1 MFCTQ
6 VRSLK
11 ELAPSNL
18 SKFPQT
24 QLALIGLKKLSAH
37 AQNFS
42 RSTRLCGLEFESLWL
57 ALKQRLADPSNLEHM
72 SAPLSLADALA
83 QLPEEERIILTLH
96 YLRSMPSDE
105 IAKLLGVPEK
115 SVIAVMASGKGRITA
130 LLGLG

>member
-1 MFCTQ
+1 M
-6 VRSLK
+6 
-11 ELAPSNL
+11 
-18 SKFPQT
+18 
-24 QLALIGLKKLSAH
+24 
-37 AQNFS
+37 
-42 RSTRLCGLEFESLWL
+42 EFGYLWL
-57 ALKQRLADPSNLEHM
+57 ALKQRLADPSNLAYM
-72 SAPLSLADALA
+72 NAPLSLADALA